1 MKKEKPLIGIIG
13 GKGRLGNWFKGFF
26 ENQGLKVLV
35 SGKDDSNKAL
45 ASKADI
51 VIISVPIDITVK
63 VIEEVRDFIKKD
75 ALLTDFTSLKTE
87 SCQAM
92 KKAKSGTLG
101 MHPLFGPL
109 AADLENQTIVFCPL
123 KKNKWV
129 GFLETLFKKNGAKI
143 VKVSP
148 SQHDKQMAF
157 IQSLTHFSN
166 IASAHFFSA
175 QGFRPKDSF
184 LTPVFKLQSLVWGR
198 VLSQDAK
205 LYADIEIKN
214 PYFKKILKE
223 YVQEITSFSKEVS
236 LGDYRAFQKRF
247 KQAELYLSD
256 SIKIAEE
263 KTTKILKMVDKQPIR
278 IGRTKKISLS
288 QSKLGFLGPQG
299 TFSWVAA
306 QQKFKGNTLVSFL
319 TIKDI
324 FAAVNNGKIDF
335 GLVPIQNTI
344 AGLVSETMHCFIDFP
359 VSALGSFTIPVHHC
373 LLSKEKYIKKVKIV
387 SSHPQALS
395 QCRVWLEKNLP
406 QVVKEPCSSTVA
418 PISGGARGAAFI
430 ASKETAKL
438 FKLNVLAENIESEE
452 DNSTRFFLI
461 SREPKR
467 VGKELKAENTI
478 LLVSIYNRPGVLR
491 DILNIFAEEKINLA
505 SLHSIPSHAHSWDY
519 FFFLEIES
527 KDITKSLTK
536 LNKYCPFIKLIGL
549 C

>member
-26 ENQGLKVLV
+26 ENQGFKVLV
-35 SGKDDSNKAL
+35 SDKNSSNKAL

-51 VIISVPIDITVK
+51 IIVSVPIDITVK
-63 VIEEVRDFIKKD
+63 VIEEVKNYIEKD

-87 SCQAM
+87 SCKAM
-92 KKAKSGTLG
+92 LKARSGALG

-129 GFLETLFKKNGAKI
+129 GFLEILFKENGAKI
-143 VKVSP
+143 VKISP

-166 IASAHFFSA
+166 IASAHFFSS
-175 QGFRPKDSF
+175 QDFCPKDSF

-214 PYFKKILKE
+214 PYFKKVLKE
-223 YVQEITSFSKEVS
+223 YIQEITSFSKEVS
-236 LGDYRAFQKRF
+236 SGDYQAFQKRF
-247 KQAELYLSD
+247 KQAESYLSD

-278 IGRTKKISLS
+278 IGQIKEIDLYRG
-288 QSKLGFLGPQG
+288 KLGFLGPKG

-306 QQKFKGNTLVSFL
+306 QQKFKGSALFPFL

-324 FAAVNNGKIDF
+324 FAAVNNGEINF

-359 VSALGSFTIPVHHC
+359 VFTLGSFTIPVHHC
-373 LLSKEKYIKKVKIV
+373 LLSKEKCIKAVKIV

-395 QCRVWLEKNLP
+395 QCRVWLEKNLSEAIR
-406 QVVKEPCSSTVA
+406 EPCSSTVA
-418 PISGGARGAAFI
+418 PISAGKKGAAFI
-430 ASKETAKL
+430 ASLETAKL
-438 FKLNVLAENIESEE
+438 FKLNILAENIEDME
-452 DNSTRFFLI
+452 DNSTRF
-461 SREPKR
+461 
-467 VGKELKAENTI
+467 
-478 LLVSIYNRPGVLR
+478 LLVSQEAKKAMKGLKADNTLLLLSAYNRPGVLR
-491 DILNIFAEEKINLA
+491 DILNVFAAEKMNLA
-505 SLHSIPSHAHSWDY
+505 ALHSIPSPTHSWDH

-527 KDITKSLTK
+527 KNITESLVRLK
-536 LNKYCPFIKLIGL
+536 KYCPFIKLIGL